1 MRKSALKTVI
11 IGVLSATFGVL
22 GTTTFYEFF
31 RPLPTADRETT
42 EVVLQAIVAEVNR
55 TSPKSVDEWTRLDS
69 ADSVGGPTIIYNY
82 TLMVDL
88 DSSQKENLAR
98 DLLALKRKEASENEG
113 LSLFRELEIG
123 LVYLYRDRSGEE
135 IARVVLKH
143 KDF

>member
-1 MRKSALKTVI
+1 M
-11 IGVLSATFGVL
+11 
-22 GTTTFYEFF
+22 
-31 RPLPTADRETT
+31 
-42 EVVLQAIVAEVNR
+42 LQAIVAEVNR